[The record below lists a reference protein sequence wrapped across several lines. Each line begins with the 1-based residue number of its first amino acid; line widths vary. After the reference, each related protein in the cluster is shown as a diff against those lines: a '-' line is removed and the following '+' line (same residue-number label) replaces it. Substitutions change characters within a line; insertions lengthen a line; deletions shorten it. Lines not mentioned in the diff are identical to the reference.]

1 MEERGRRLWRT
12 RRRPCRLFAEREE
25 KKRERSEK
33 CSVSN
38 PWNEYRLVFVH
49 FTVRSTR
56 HFVPVRFSEHEEGGG
71 WGWFRRRLLST
82 KTATRYDEFVE
93 GERKGEREIRLYFMV
108 ICAREYGYGSWYFEG
123 FSFSLCKVFRL
134 FHFRFSM
141 YSSYILY
148 NLMLFAFEN
157 TFRLKILK
165 LSFKRRLNFFQ
176 QLVGNLFFI

>member
-1 MEERGRRLWRT
+1 MEERGKRLWRT

-82 KTATRYDEFVE
+82 KIATRYDEFVE
-93 GERKGEREIRLYFMV
+93 EKEREREIRLYFMV

-176 QLVGNLFFI
+176 QLVENLFFI

>member
-1 MEERGRRLWRT
+1 MEERRLWQT

-71 WGWFRRRLLST
+71 WGWFRRRLLSI
-82 KTATRYDEFVE
+82 KIATRYDEFVE
-93 GERKGEREIRLYFMV
+93 EKEREREIRLYFMV

>member
-82 KTATRYDEFVE
+82 KIATRYDEFME
-93 GERKGEREIRLYFMV
+93 GERKGERDSSLFYGDLRTRIWIRIVIFWRIFFFIMQSISFISFSILHVFELYFV
-108 ICAREYGYGSWYFEG
+108 
-123 FSFSLCKVFRL
+123 
-134 FHFRFSM
+134 
-141 YSSYILY
+141 
-148 NLMLFAFEN
+148 
-157 TFRLKILK
+157 
-165 LSFKRRLNFFQ
+165 
-176 QLVGNLFFI
+176 

>member
-1 MEERGRRLWRT
+1 MEERRLWRT

-56 HFVPVRFSEHEEGGG
+56 HFVPVRFSEHEEGRG

-82 KTATRYDEFVE
+82 KIATRYDEFVE
-93 GERKGEREIRLYFMV
+93 GERKGERE
-108 ICAREYGYGSWYFEG
+108 RERF
-123 FSFSLCKVFRL
+123 VFILWWFAHENMDTDRDILKDFL
-134 FHFRFSM
+134 FHYAKYFV
-141 YSSYILY
+141 Y
-148 NLMLFAFEN
+148 
-157 TFRLKILK
+157 
-165 LSFKRRLNFFQ
+165 
-176 QLVGNLFFI
+176 FIFDSPCIRVIFCII

>member
-1 MEERGRRLWRT
+1 MEERRLWRT

-25 KKRERSEK
+25 KKRKRSEK

-82 KTATRYDEFVE
+82 KIATRYDEFVE
-93 GERKGEREIRLYFMV
+93 RERKGERDSSLFYGDLRTRIWIRIVIFWRIFFFIMQSISFISFSILHVFELYFV
-108 ICAREYGYGSWYFEG
+108 
-123 FSFSLCKVFRL
+123 
-134 FHFRFSM
+134 
-141 YSSYILY
+141 
-148 NLMLFAFEN
+148 
-157 TFRLKILK
+157 
-165 LSFKRRLNFFQ
+165 
-176 QLVGNLFFI
+176 